1 MTDKQKAFIHE
12 YPVDFNGAQA
22 AIRAG
27 YSKKTANRIADQL
40 LHRDEIKAEINKI
53 VKANLTK
60 LDEAGLRLL
69 KTVEHA
75 AHFDLRNVVDWD
87 DEGVTLHNS
96 KNLDPLDAIMI
107 SEVQV
112 TPGKYGLTKSIKC
125 VSKEKAWDIMAKFSK
140 LIDADHD
147 QPTQDEKLD
156 RDERRNRIAAL
167 LKKRDGSN

>member
-12 YPVDFNGAQA
+12 YPVDFIGTQA

-40 LHRDEIKAEINKI
+40 LHREDIRNEINKI
-53 VKANLTK
+53 IRSNLSK

-69 KTVEHA
+69 RTVEHA
-75 AHFDLRNVVDWD
+75 AHFDLRRIIDWD
-87 DEGVTLHNS
+87 DDGITIHDSE
-96 KNLDPLDAIMI
+96 NLDTLDAMMI

-112 TPGKYGLTKSIKC
+112 TPGKYGRTKSIKC

-140 LIDADHD
+140 LIDVDTSTD
-147 QPTQDEKLD
+147 TQEEKMSRED
-156 RDERRNRIAAL
+156 RQERIAAL
-167 LKKRDGSN
+167 IAKRGN